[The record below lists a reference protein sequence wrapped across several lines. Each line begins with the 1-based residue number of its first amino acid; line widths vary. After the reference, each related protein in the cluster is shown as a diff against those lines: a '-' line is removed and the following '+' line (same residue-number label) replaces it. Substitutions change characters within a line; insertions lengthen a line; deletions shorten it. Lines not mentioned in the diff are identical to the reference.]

1 MSKAELLAKMSP
13 HGLVI
18 TGGTFGGS
26 AAITAIDVAGALGMG
41 GLSYPAYQFGMLK
54 YAGDDQARAKVYR
67 LVLIATAAT
76 AKAERWGVTDEQI
89 ESLAALAI
97 HEHLNCPVCGKCNG
111 CGQVAAKSCEQCLG
125 TGRVNLSKRA
135 RAKLTGIERTEWN
148 RRWDVRSRAVW
159 AVMAGWEAELL
170 AHLQK
175 HFGKQAMETC

>member
-1 MSKAELLAKMSP
+1 MSKAELLAKMTP

-54 YAGDDQARAKVYR
+54 YAGDDRARANVYR
-67 LVLIATAAT
+67 LVRIAAGAM
-76 AKAERWGVTDEQI
+76 AKAEQWSITDAQI

-97 HEHLNCPVCGKCNG
+97 HEHLHCPVCSACNG
-111 CGQVAAKSCEQCLG
+111 CGLVAAKSCEQCLG

-148 RRWDVRSRAVW
+148 RRWDVRSRALWVVL
-159 AVMAGWEAELL
+159 ANWEAELL

-175 HFGKQAMETC
+175 HFGRQALETC